1 MTRDL
6 CLRPARF
13 SDSLTHT
20 FISFMTCVFWATA
33 RLVAQLV
40 MFEVSLLTKQD
51 REKLQ
56 TYKKWLQNDTSQ
68 NHSVLPALIVVG
80 IETIHTWFHTP

>member
-1 MTRDL
+1 M
-6 CLRPARF
+6 
-13 SDSLTHT
+13 
-20 FISFMTCVFWATA
+20 
-33 RLVAQLV
+33 V